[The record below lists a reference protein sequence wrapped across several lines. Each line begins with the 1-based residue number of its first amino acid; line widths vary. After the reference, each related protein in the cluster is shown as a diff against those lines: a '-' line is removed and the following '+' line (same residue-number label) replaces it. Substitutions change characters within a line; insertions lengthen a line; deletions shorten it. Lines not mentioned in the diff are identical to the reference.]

1 VWGAGK
7 VGIRFSPSNYFNGIL
22 YSDPVRL
29 YDYLINELNTYPL
42 AYIHL
47 MEPLAPIAHLPHYL
61 TEVTARYRKIYKG
74 TIISN
79 GGYDFEKGEKAIREG
94 IADIIAYGSL
104 FLANPD
110 LPDRFAA
117 GAALNTPER
126 STFYGGDTKGYTDY
140 PYMQLQEA

>member
-1 VWGAGK
+1 
-7 VGIRFSPSNYFNGIL
+7 
-22 YSDPVRL
+22 
-29 YDYLINELNTYPL
+29 
-42 AYIHL
+42 
-47 MEPLAPIAHLPHYL
+47 MEPLAPITHLPHYL

-79 GGYDFEKGEKAIREG
+79 GGYDFEKGEKAIKEG

-117 GAALNTPER
+117 GAVLNTPER
-126 STFYGGDTKGYTDY
+126 STFYGGDAKGYTDY
-140 PYMQLQEA
+140 PYMQLELT